1 VRLFNRAAQRLTL
14 TEAGREYFAVIRYAL
29 DRIDA
34 GTARLV
40 QRQNT
45 GRLTVSI
52 SPNFSSKWLVHRLGR
67 FAQLHPDIDL
77 RVSAALHHVDF
88 ANEDVDIAVRH
99 SDGVEPELDCTRLMT
114 EALFPVCSPGL
125 LQGPVPL
132 RSPEDLSIIPCCI

>member
-1 VRLFNRAAQRLTL
+1 VSHQVKGLETELGVKFFNRAAQRLTL
-14 TEAGREYFAVIRYAL
+14 TEAGREYFAVIRDAL

-34 GTARLV
+34 G
-40 QRQNT
+40 T

-52 SPNFSSKWLVHRLGR
+52 SPNFASKLLVHRLGR

-88 ANEDVDIAVRH
+88 ANEDVDVAVRH
-99 SDGVEPELDCTRLMT
+99 SDGIEPGLDSIRLMT

-125 LQGPVPL
+125 L
-132 RSPEDLSIIPCCI
+132 